1 MTDIKMLLAVAAGG
15 AIGSV
20 ARYLAGMEST
30 RLLGPGFP
38 WGTFMI
44 NIAGSFLIGAFAELF
59 ALKWDLP
66 QEARVFL
73 TVGICG
79 GFTTFSAF
87 SLDAYVLMQRGD
99 WWLAAAYVA
108 GSVLLSI
115 GALVAAL
122 QVVRALA

>member
-1 MTDIKMLLAVAAGG
+1 MINLEMILAVAAGG
-15 AIGSV
+15 ALGSV
-20 ARYLAGMEST
+20 ARFLVGVGSTKLFGLA
-30 RLLGPGFP
+30 FP
-38 WGTFMI
+38 WGTLLI
-44 NIAGSFLIGAFAELF
+44 NIVGSFLIGAFVELF

-87 SLDAYVLMQRGD
+87 SLDAYVLIERGE
-99 WWLAAAYVA
+99 WWLAAGYVV
-108 GSVLLSI
+108 GSVVLSI

-122 QVVRALA
+122 HLVRAAV

>member
-1 MTDIKMLLAVAAGG
+1 MTDLRMILAVAAGG

-20 ARYLAGMEST
+20 ARYLVGSGST
-30 RLLGPGFP
+30 RLFGQAFP
-38 WGTFMI
+38 WGILII
-44 NIAGSFLIGAFAELF
+44 NIAGSFLIGVFVELF
-59 ALKWDLP
+59 ALKWNLP
-66 QEARVFL
+66 QEARAFL

-99 WWLAAAYVA
+99 WWLAAGYVI
-108 GSVLLSI
+108 GSVVLSI

-122 QVVRALA
+122 YLVRSLA